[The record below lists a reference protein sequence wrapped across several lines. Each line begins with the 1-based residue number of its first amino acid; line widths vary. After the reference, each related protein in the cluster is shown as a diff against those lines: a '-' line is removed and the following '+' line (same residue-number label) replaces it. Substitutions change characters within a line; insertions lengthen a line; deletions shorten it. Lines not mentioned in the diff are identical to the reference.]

1 MTLLEVLEETIKIL
15 NKIEVP
21 ISMAEQIARPIL
33 GCVSNLNECVRALK
47 ENEKKQKAE
56 EPEAA
61 VSDGEVPEDDLHNG
75 NEYGE

>member
-47 ENEKKQKAE
+47 ENEKKAAE
-56 EPEAA
+56 EAVAA

-75 NEYGE
+75 NE

>member
-21 ISMAEQIARPIL
+21 ISMAEQIARPVL
-33 GCVSNLNECVRALK
+33 GCISNLNECVRALK
-47 ENEKKQKAE
+47 ESEKKQ
-56 EPEAA
+56 EADA
-61 VSDGEVPEDDLHNG
+61 ASDGEVAEDDLHNG